1 MSPDPV
7 GVEHRP
13 RTRLAG
19 TKNNTMSNAT
29 PTSSQLTPIRVI
41 RLMIPTPILPIT
53 VEITIT
59 TVPIRIAFVAP
70 D

>member
-1 MSPDPV
+1 
-7 GVEHRP
+7 
-13 RTRLAG
+13 LAG
-19 TKNNTMSNAT
+19 TKNNTINAT

-59 TVPIRIAFVAP
+59 TVTIRIAFVAP